1 MDGGGKMTSK
11 EKIIKATLYLAANLG
26 IKGTT
31 TKKISE
37 LALVNETT
45 IFKNF
50 KCKDT
55 LIHEA
60 LQDEADKI
68 KNEIDCFF
76 EQNIENNKELI
87 HKASEF
93 IREIYEKYE
102 DYMMISIKELGSKEL
117 ELVKPNISEYLKESV
132 ENKLDSLLAP
142 KMTHKD
148 SEAISYIINSVI
160 LFLAADKVKNKIY
173 SRPKKEEVE
182 IDYLADVLE
191 RLLIIDER

>member
-1 MDGGGKMTSK
+1 MSSK
-11 EKIIKATLYLAANLG
+11 EKIIKATLHLAANLG

-31 TKKISE
+31 TKKIAES
-37 LALVNETT
+37 AGVNETT

-55 LIHEA
+55 LIHKA
-60 LQDEADKI
+60 LQEETNKI
-68 KNEIDCFF
+68 KDEIDCFF
-76 EQNIENNKELI
+76 SRAIETNKELI
-87 HKASEF
+87 HKTSEF
-93 IREIYEKYE
+93 IMEIYEKYE
-102 DYMMISIKELGSKEL
+102 DYMMITIKELGSKEL
-117 ELVKPNISEYLKESV
+117 ETVEPNISDYLKESV
-132 ENKLDSLLAP
+132 ENKLDSFLTP

-160 LFLAADKVKNKIY
+160 LYLAADKVKNNIY
-173 SRPKKEEVE
+173 GHPNKDEVE

>member
-1 MDGGGKMTSK
+1 MEGKKMTSK
-11 EKIIKATLYLAANLG
+11 EKIIKATLHLTANLG

-60 LQDEADKI
+60 LQLETDKI
-68 KNEIDCFF
+68 KAEIDCFF
-76 EQNIENNKELI
+76 EQPIDNNKELI
-87 HKASEF
+87 HKTSEF
-93 IREIYEKYE
+93 IMEIYEKYD
-102 DYMMISIKELGSKEL
+102 DYMMITIKEMGSKEL
-117 ELVKPNISEYLKESV
+117 ESVKPSIQEYLKEAV
-132 ENKLDSLLAP
+132 ENKLDELLTP
-142 KMTHKD
+142 QMTHKD

-160 LFLAADKVKNKIY
+160 LFLAADKVKNNIY
-173 SRPKKEEVE
+173 GHPKKDEVE

-191 RLLIIDER
+191 RLLNIDKR

>member
-1 MDGGGKMTSK
+1 MSSK
-11 EKIIKATLYLAANLG
+11 EKIIKATLHLAANLG

-31 TKKISE
+31 TKKIAES
-37 LALVNETT
+37 AGVNETT

-60 LQDEADKI
+60 LQEETNKI
-68 KNEIDCFF
+68 KDEIDCFF
-76 EQNIENNKELI
+76 SRAIETNKELI
-87 HKASEF
+87 HKTSEF
-93 IREIYEKYE
+93 IMEIYEKYE
-102 DYMMISIKELGSKEL
+102 DYMMITIKELGSKEL
-117 ELVKPNISEYLKESV
+117 ESVEPNISDYLKESV
-132 ENKLDSLLAP
+132 ENKLDSFLTP

-160 LFLAADKVKNKIY
+160 LYLAADKVKNNIY
-173 SRPKKEEVE
+173 RHPNKDEVE

>member
-1 MDGGGKMTSK
+1 MTSK
-11 EKIIKATLYLAANLG
+11 EKIIKATLHLTANLG

-45 IFKNF
+45 VFKNF

-60 LQDEADKI
+60 LQLETDKI
-68 KNEIDCFF
+68 KAEIDCFF
-76 EQNIENNKELI
+76 EQTIDNNKELI
-87 HKASEF
+87 HKTSEF
-93 IREIYEKYE
+93 IMEIYEKYD
-102 DYMMISIKELGSKEL
+102 DYMMITIKEMGSKEL
-117 ELVKPNISEYLKESV
+117 ESVKPSIQEYLKEAL
-132 ENKLDSLLAP
+132 ENKLDGLLTP
-142 KMTHKD
+142 QMTHKD

-160 LFLAADKVKNKIY
+160 LLLAADKVKNKIY
-173 SRPKKEEVE
+173 GHPKKDEVE

-191 RLLIIDER
+191 RLLNIDKR

>member
-1 MDGGGKMTSK
+1 MSSK
-11 EKIIKATLYLAANLG
+11 EKITKATLHLAANLG

-31 TKKISE
+31 TKKIAES
-37 LALVNETT
+37 AGVNETT

-60 LQDEADKI
+60 LQEETNKI
-68 KNEIDCFF
+68 KDEIDCFF
-76 EQNIENNKELI
+76 SRAIETNKELI
-87 HKASEF
+87 HKTSEF
-93 IREIYEKYE
+93 IMEIYEKYE
-102 DYMMISIKELGSKEL
+102 DYMMITIKELGSKEL
-117 ELVKPNISEYLKESV
+117 ESVEPNISDYLKESV
-132 ENKLDSLLAP
+132 ENKLDSFLTP

-160 LFLAADKVKNKIY
+160 LYLAADKVKNNIY
-173 SRPKKEEVE
+173 GHPNKDEVE